1 MAESESKQEIAAQVA
16 KTYLEITMEEGRVQR
31 ALGDAA
37 HNWVQ
42 RGEQAFTLG
51 MVRVLSDELRDVR
64 RYVQSMQEL
73 VDAMDDDTVGVK
85 AFTRRADVLKKQ
97 FKEYIEGVR

>member
-1 MAESESKQEIAAQVA
+1 MTETKQEIAAQVA

-51 MVRVLSDELRDVR
+51 TVRGLSDELRDVR
-64 RYVQSMQEL
+64 VYVQAMQEL
-73 VDAMDDDTVGVK
+73 VGDMDDDTVGVK

>member
-1 MAESESKQEIAAQVA
+1 MAESKSKQEIAAQVA

-42 RGEQAFTLG
+42 RGEQTFTLG
-51 MVRVLSDELRDVR
+51 KIRILSDELRDVR
-64 RYVQSMQEL
+64 RYVQAVQEL
-73 VDAMDDDTVGVK
+73 VDDMDDDTVGVK
-85 AFTRRADVLKKQ
+85 VFTRRTDTLKKQ